1 LEQDVNLSGILVV
14 THPEWLGQVV
24 ENLNALEGVEVHQV
38 DEATG
43 RIVAVQEAADVHA
56 EIDSLKRIKAVPHV
70 IMAEMVYHYIADD
83 KRAYEALPAELE
95 EQQDGFD
102 ACVVPAYLN
111 S

>member
-1 LEQDVNLSGILVV
+1 MNLSGILVV
-14 THPEWLGQVV
+14 ANPDWQGQVV
-24 ENLNALEGVEVHQV
+24 ESLNALEGVEVHQV

-43 RIVAVQEAADVHA
+43 RIVAVQEAADIHA
-56 EIDSLKRIKAVPHV
+56 EIDCLKRIKAVPHV

-83 KRAYEALPAELE
+83 KRTYEALPPELE
-95 EQQDGFD
+95 EKQDGFD